1 MPLFKN
7 KFQIASNRLE
17 CWDYTAPGYYF
28 ITICIKKMQ
37 CLFGCITNGKMQ
49 LSFLGQ
55 IIANE
60 WQKTETIRS
69 NVILDQWIIMPNHIH
84 GIIIITER
92 KNVQTPRRGVSTC
105 LLPNSLGSI
114 IGQFKSVC
122 TKRIWTAG
130 YHDFRWHRNYHDH
143 IIRNGQDLHR
153 TQKYIQYNPSK
164 WDIDEYNTKKTS
176 IM

>member
-1 MPLFKN
+1 MGLFRN
-7 KFQIASNRLE
+7 KYQIESNRLN

-60 WQKTETIRS
+60 WQKTEIIRS

-92 KNVQTPRRGVSTC
+92 KNVQTARRAVSTCLVQTPRRGVCTC

-130 YHDFRWHRNYHDH
+130 YHDFR
-143 IIRNGQDLHR
+143 
-153 TQKYIQYNPSK
+153 
-164 WDIDEYNTKKTS
+164 
-176 IM
+176 